1 MNLSGI
7 LVMAR
12 PEHLPGVVAELG
24 ALPGVE
30 VHQQDPAGR
39 LVVVLEA
46 DSVRAEADGLRR
58 IQRLPGVLMAEMVVH
73 YFEDDDE
80 ALAELPP
87 EIAAL
92 PGLNACRYRSET
104 CEPEPPSRQQTG
116 LAGKPRQV
124 PDR

>member
-7 LVMAR
+7 LVMVR
-12 PEHLPGVVAELG
+12 PAHLPAVAAELD

-30 VHQQDPAGR
+30 VHQQDPLGR
-39 LVVVLEA
+39 LIVVLEA

-58 IQRLPGVLMAEMVVH
+58 IKAVPGVLMAEMVFH

-80 ALAELPP
+80 ALSELPP

-92 PGLNACRYRSET
+92 PGLDAQAC
-104 CEPEPPSRQQTG
+104 Q
-116 LAGKPRQV
+116 
-124 PDR
+124 

>member
-46 DSVRAEADGLRR
+46 DSVRAET
-58 IQRLPGVLMAEMVVH
+58 
-73 YFEDDDE
+73 DDPTNE
-80 ALAELPP
+80 PPP
-87 EIAAL
+87 EPAAL
-92 PGLNACRYRSET
+92 PGLNACRY
-104 CEPEPPSRQQTG
+104 
-116 LAGKPRQV
+116 
-124 PDR
+124 

>member
-12 PEHLPGVVAELG
+12 PENLPAVAAGL
-24 ALPGVE
+24 ATLPGVE
-30 VHQQDPAGR
+30 VHQQDPQGR

-58 IQRLPGVLMAEMVVH
+58 IKTVPGVMMAEMVFH
-73 YFEDDDE
+73 YFEDDE
-80 ALAELPP
+80 ESLSELPP

-92 PGLNACRYRSET
+92 PGLDAQAC
-104 CEPEPPSRQQTG
+104 Q
-116 LAGKPRQV
+116 
-124 PDR
+124 

>member
-12 PEHLPGVVAELG
+12 PENLSAVVAELN

-30 VHQQDPAGR
+30 VHLQDPVGR

-46 DSVRAEADGLRR
+46 DSVRAEADGLRH
-58 IQRLPGVLMAEMVVH
+58 IKSVPGVLMAEMVFH
-73 YFEDDDE
+73 YFEDDE
-80 ALAELPP
+80 ETLSELPP

-92 PGLNACRYRSET
+92 PGLDAQACR
-104 CEPEPPSRQQTG
+104 
-116 LAGKPRQV
+116 
-124 PDR
+124 

>member
-12 PEHLPGVVAELG
+12 PEHLSGVVAELG

-39 LVVVLEA
+39 VVVVLEA
-46 DSVRAEADGLRR
+46 DSVRAEADGLRQ
-58 IQRLPGVLMAEMVVH
+58 IQRVPGVLMAEMVVH
-73 YFEDDDE
+73 YFENDDE

-87 EIAAL
+87 DIAAL
-92 PGLNACRYRSET
+92 PGLNAC
-104 CEPEPPSRQQTG
+104 Q
-116 LAGKPRQV
+116 
-124 PDR
+124 